1 MSECSM
7 VLKEFENLKRNALK
21 LLKDAK
27 VLISDSYQ
35 MRKGYL
41 YINTPRSVHNV
52 LDIRDMLDD
61 LKDLANG
68 VFKSVAKMKDSCNAY
83 DARNALKTAVDALE
97 TAVKIVN
104 NLAGSAIPNQDDD
117 LIAKAK
123 YEITNLCVDLDNL
136 EDSWASRKPI
146 TESKIEKVR
155 DAYIKKFPDDELGL
169 EINPRVTFKSVWNAM
184 QKGEDFY
191 EIVGDEIDTVIR
203 ERIFAMMSEKFHIP
217 YDDIYDL
224 WILNY
229 RKSKNEI

>member
-68 VFKSVAKMKDSCNAY
+68 VFKNVAKMKDSCNAY
-83 DARNALKTAVDALE
+83 DARKALKTAVDALE
-97 TAVKIVN
+97 TAVNIVN

-117 LIAKAK
+117 VIAKAK

-146 TESKIEKVR
+146 TESKNDNVR
-155 DAYIKKFPDDELGL
+155 DAY
-169 EINPRVTFKSVWNAM
+169 V
-184 QKGEDFY
+184 
-191 EIVGDEIDTVIR
+191 
-203 ERIFAMMSEKFHIP
+203 
-217 YDDIYDL
+217 
-224 WILNY
+224 NY
-229 RKSKNEI
+229 PTP

>member
-1 MSECSM
+1 MSDCSM
-7 VLKEFENLKRNALK
+7 ILKEFENLKRNALR

-68 VFKSVAKMKDSCNAY
+68 VFKSVAKLKDSCNAY
-83 DARNALKTAVDALE
+83 DARKSLKTAVDALE
-97 TAVKIVN
+97 SAVKIVR
-104 NLAGSAIPNQDDD
+104 NLAGYAILKQDDV

-123 YEITNLCVDLDNL
+123 YKITNLCVELDNL
-136 EDSWASRKPI
+136 EDEWSSHKPI

-155 DAYIKKFPDDELGL
+155 DAYIKNFPDDELGL
-169 EINPRVTFKSVWNAM
+169 EINPRVTFKGVWNAM
-184 QKGEDFY
+184 QNGVDFY
-191 EIVGDEIDTVIR
+191 GIISVGDSLIR
-203 ERIFAMMSEKFHIP
+203 ERIFAMMSEKLHIP

-224 WILNY
+224 WISN
-229 RKSKNEI
+229 

>member
-1 MSECSM
+1 MSDCSM
-7 VLKEFENLKRNALK
+7 IIKVFENLKRNALK

-68 VFKSVAKMKDSCNAY
+68 VFKNVAKMKESCNAY
-83 DARNALKTAVDALE
+83 DARKALKTTVDALKS
-97 TAVKIVN
+97 AVNIVN
-104 NLAGSAIPNQDDD
+104 NLAGNAIPNQDDD

-123 YEITNLCVDLDNL
+123 YKITNLCVDLDNL
-136 EDSWASRKPI
+136 EDSWSSRKPI

-155 DAYIKKFPDDELGL
+155 DAYVKNFPDDELGL
-169 EINPRVTFKSVWNAM
+169 EINPRVTFKGVWSAM
-184 QKGEDFY
+184 QNGEDFY
-191 EIVGDEIDTVIR
+191 GIISVGDSLIR
-203 ERIFAMMSEKFHIP
+203 ERIFAMMSEKLHIP

-224 WILNY
+224 WISN
-229 RKSKNEI
+229 

>member
-1 MSECSM
+1 MSDCSM
-7 VLKEFENLKRNALK
+7 IIKEFDNLKRNALK

-68 VFKSVAKMKDSCNAY
+68 VFKNVAKMKESCNAY
-83 DARNALKTAVDALE
+83 DARKALKTAVDALE
-97 TAVKIVN
+97 TAVKIVR
-104 NLAGSAIPNQDDD
+104 NLAGNAIPNQDDD

-136 EDSWASRKPI
+136 EDAWSSRKPI

-155 DAYIKKFPDDELGL
+155 DAYVKEFPEDELGL
-169 EINPRVTFKSVWNAM
+169 EIDPRVTFKSVWSAM

-191 EIVGDEIDTVIR
+191 KVVGDEIDSIIR
-203 ERIFAMMSEKFHIP
+203 ERIFAMMSEKLHIP

-224 WILNY
+224 WLSN
-229 RKSKNEI
+229 

>member
-1 MSECSM
+1 MSDCSII
-7 VLKEFENLKRNALK
+7 LKEFENLKRNAFK

-136 EDSWASRKPI
+136 EDSWTSRKPI

-155 DAYIKKFPDDELGL
+155 DAY
-169 EINPRVTFKSVWNAM
+169 V
-184 QKGEDFY
+184 
-191 EIVGDEIDTVIR
+191 
-203 ERIFAMMSEKFHIP
+203 
-217 YDDIYDL
+217 
-224 WILNY
+224 NY
-229 RKSKNEI
+229 PTP

>member
-1 MSECSM
+1 MSDCSM
-7 VLKEFENLKRNALK
+7 VLKEFENLKRSALK

-68 VFKSVAKMKDSCNAY
+68 VFKNVAKLKDSCNAY
-83 DARNALKTAVDALE
+83 DARKALKTAVDALE
-97 TAVKIVN
+97 SAVKIVN
-104 NLAGSAIPNQDDD
+104 NLAGNAIPYQDDD

-123 YEITNLCVDLDNL
+123 YEITNLCVELDNL
-136 EDSWASRKPI
+136 EDEWSSRKHI

-155 DAYIKKFPDDELGL
+155 DAYIKMFPEDELGF
-169 EINPRVTFKSVWNAM
+169 EINPRVTFKGVWSAM

-191 EIVGDEIDTVIR
+191 GIIGVGDSLVR
-203 ERIFAMMSEKFHIP
+203 ERIFAMMSEKLHIP
-217 YDDIYDL
+217 YDDIYEL
-224 WILNY
+224 WISN
-229 RKSKNEI
+229 